1 MDKFMYKNK
10 LYCVFLC
17 SVCFF
22 DLFGC
27 ITLIMYH
34 DAWSAIPSS
43 ALKFLQILANGCSM
57 LQPRAG
63 KKWSN
68 NLSDLLCDLR
78 GPYESGAVEAASFE
92 SLSDQARNKTESS
105 FCFFQVTEYV
115 TFVKLEPS

>member
-1 MDKFMYKNK
+1 
-10 LYCVFLC
+10 
-17 SVCFF
+17 
-22 DLFGC
+22 
-27 ITLIMYH
+27 
-34 DAWSAIPSS
+34 
-43 ALKFLQILANGCSM
+43 M
-57 LQPRAG
+57 LQLRAG

-105 FCFFQVTEYV
+105 FFQVTEYV